1 MYYYRDS
8 YVDQQIAYGVA
19 RSVQIRRFGR
29 QSPREK
35 ALNSLT
41 QVFCAFLF
49 LAMTFTVTYMVLDVL
64 GFESLTTFYAGDRL
78 TAILGLDASVFT
90 SL

>member
-1 MYYYRDS
+1 MYYFRDS

-19 RSVQIRRFGR
+19 RSVQTRRFGR
-29 QSPREK
+29 HSPRRK
-35 ALNSLT
+35 ALESLT

-49 LAMTFTVTYMVLDVL
+49 LAMTFTVTYMLLDIL
-64 GFESLTTFYAGDRL
+64 GFENLTTFYAGDRL
-78 TAILGLDASVFT
+78 TAALGLEASALA